1 MADLA
6 AALSRPDDYE
16 VEETAWGKLVWMV
29 SGRLG
34 NSGTMTVGRC
44 HIKPGMENPRHY
56 HPNCDEVLHVL
67 QGTIEHSLD
76 DVVVT
81 MTAGDTISIPSGV
94 VHNARNISDHDA
106 IFVIS
111 FSSADRQAVGE
122 E

>member
-1 MADLA
+1 MVDPQTQ
-6 AALSRPDDYE
+6 LSRTADHT
-16 VEETAWGKLVWMV
+16 VEETDWGRLVWMV
-29 SGRLG
+29 SGKLG
-34 NSGTMTVGRC
+34 NSTTMTVGRC
-44 HIKPGMENPRHY
+44 YIDPGRENPRHY

-76 DVVVT
+76 DRTVV
-81 MTAGDTISIPSGV
+81 MAAGDTISIPQGV
-94 VHNARNISDHDA
+94 LHNARNVGDQQA